1 MVDKKHI
8 DDLTMAYIHSYD
20 RAMAE
25 VKNSSFATQIA
36 IGVTMA
42 VSVEKER
49 ERQSGLDPFKIL
61 LENIVSG
68 ASDRE
73 EGNGGKAAGEEG

>member
-1 MVDKKHI
+1 MIDKKHI

-25 VKNSSFATQIA
+25 TKNSSFAAQIA

-49 ERQSGLDPFKIL
+49 ERMSEIDPFKMLI
-61 LENIVSG
+61 ENLMG
-68 ASDRE
+68 GPDQE
-73 EGNGGKAAGEEG
+73 DGEGAAGAEM